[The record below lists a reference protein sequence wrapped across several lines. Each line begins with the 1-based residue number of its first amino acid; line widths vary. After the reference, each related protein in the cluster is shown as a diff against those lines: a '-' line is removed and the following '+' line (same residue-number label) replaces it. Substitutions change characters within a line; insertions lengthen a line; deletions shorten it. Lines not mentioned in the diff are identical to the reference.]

1 MAHYM
6 LKEYRKLRRL
16 IIPVHVLD
24 SETQSFFAYTEN
36 LHTEG
41 MLLATEQEIPLDK
54 ELHLEL
60 VYSRDNDE
68 EITIP
73 LCVRCVWNGP
83 SDSLNMHSA
92 GFDFIDLAPQ
102 QARDIERLIEE
113 LATD

>member
-1 MAHYM
+1 MAQ
-6 LKEYRKLRRL
+6 LKPMEDRKLRRS
-16 IIPVHVLD
+16 IIPIYVLD

-41 MLLATEQEIPLDK
+41 MLLISEQEIPLDK
-54 ELHLEL
+54 ELHLDL
-60 VYSRDNDE
+60 VYSRDDVE

-83 SDSLNMHSA
+83 NDSLNMHSA

-113 LATD
+113 QAVD

>member
-1 MAHYM
+1 MAQPKPM
-6 LKEYRKLRRL
+6 EDRKSRRP
-16 IIPVHVLD
+16 INPVYVLD

-60 VYSRDNDE
+60 VYSRDNIE

-73 LCVRCVWNGP
+73 LCVRCVWNRSINNLG
-83 SDSLNMHSA
+83 LYSA
-92 GFDFIDLAPQ
+92 GFDFIDLTPQ
-102 QARDIERLIEE
+102 QGRDIERLIEE
-113 LATD
+113 QAVD